1 MEQGL
6 DAREAGDDVHA
17 LDLFQRA
24 YAEEPAPRTAAQL
37 GLCEQAL
44 GSWVE
49 AQRHVREALATSDTW
64 VRRNRSSLEH
74 ALTAIDE
81 QVGTIEV
88 LGGVDGA
95 SVRWGGQSLGALP
108 MTAPASVVVGRAT
121 LEVTADGYVPY
132 AIELTVRGGE
142 LTRQVVRL
150 EEVHA
155 TPPPPP
161 APAAP
166 AEIAAS
172 TLADPAPAASA
183 YDARGESLI
192 DQWWLWTIVG
202 AVVVGAVVTTI
213 VLTTQDPGVQS
224 PIGGTAGVATALRF
238 CRPPEC
244 RAERTTPAEISPP
257 ASASPLRPMRRC
269 RPTCSSRSDSPAP

>member
-108 MTAPASVVVGRAT
+108 MTEPASVVVGRAT

-155 TPPPPP
+155 TPPPSAGTRGPGRDRCF
-161 APAAP
+161 
-166 AEIAAS
+166 
-172 TLADPAPAASA
+172 DPRGPG
-183 YDARGESLI
+183 ARGERVRCARR
-192 DQWWLWTIVG
+192 IVDRSVVALDDRRSRRG
-202 AVVVGAVVTTI
+202 GRRRDDHRAHHAGSGRAEPHRWNGWRGDRVAV
-213 VLTTQDPGVQS
+213 LP
-224 PIGGTAGVATALRF
+224 TAGVPRGADHS
-238 CRPPEC
+238 CRDQPSC
-244 RAERTTPAEISPP
+244 VGKP
-257 ASASPLRPMRRC
+257 ASAHAPM
-269 RPTCSSRSDSPAP
+269 PPHMLFTF